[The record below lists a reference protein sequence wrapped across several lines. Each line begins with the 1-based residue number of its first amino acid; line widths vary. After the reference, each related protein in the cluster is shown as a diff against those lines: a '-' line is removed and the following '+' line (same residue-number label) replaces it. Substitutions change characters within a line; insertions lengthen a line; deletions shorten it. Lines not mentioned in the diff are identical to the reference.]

1 MLVDRATIHV
11 RSGKGGDG
19 CVAFRREKYINKGG
33 PSGGDGGNG
42 GDVILVAEAG
52 VDTLLDFTGRH
63 HWRAPDGEP
72 GGSKQKHGANGDD
85 LEIRLPPGTL
95 IYNDETG
102 ELVVDLAEP
111 ETRHVIAAGGR
122 GGFGNEHFKS
132 PTNQTP
138 REATP
143 GEPSVELTL
152 RMELKLVA
160 DVGLIGM
167 PNAGKSTL
175 LSRLT
180 AARPKIAD
188 YPFTTLEPNL
198 GIAEIPGEF
207 GARRLVIADIPGLIE
222 GAHEGVGLGDDF
234 LRHIERTRILVHVI
248 DGSLIDPAEQLREIN
263 NELELFDSSLS
274 EKPQIVALN
283 KIDMPEVRD
292 LMEDIAAALAK
303 ESEAEVLCISAAGRE
318 GLDALMDEVLRKLET
333 TPSFNERAA
342 NRSAESELPV
352 LRPRPRSTKPLVR
365 KDADG
370 VYVVESA
377 DAIRVAAMV
386 DVRKWEARIQFYRR
400 LQHTGI
406 DQALIDAGIMPGDS
420 VRIGEWEWEWE

>member
-222 GAHEGVGLGDDF
+222 GAAGGAGLGHEF
-234 LRHIERTRILVHVI
+234 LRHVERTRVLVHLLEI
-248 DGSLIDPAEQLREIN
+248 EPTDGSDPVENFTAIN
-263 NELELFDSSLS
+263 QELFDYSTQLAR
-274 EKPQIVALN
+274 KPQIVAVS
-283 KIDMPEVRD
+283 KMD
-292 LMEDIAAALAK
+292 LLAGDEDRQVAAELVEQATGQPVLPVSSVSGDGVAALLERCWQVVQEAK
-303 ESEAEVLCISAAGRE
+303 QEES
-318 GLDALMDEVLRKLET
+318 
-333 TPSFNERAA
+333 
-342 NRSAESELPV
+342 
-352 LRPRPRSTKPLVR
+352 
-365 KDADG
+365 
-370 VYVVESA
+370 
-377 DAIRVAAMV
+377 
-386 DVRKWEARIQFYRR
+386 
-400 LQHTGI
+400 
-406 DQALIDAGIMPGDS
+406 
-420 VRIGEWEWEWE
+420 